1 MLGMAHVAADET
13 LGTDIVDAWG
23 GVRRRLRR
31 GAARV
36 VGGDLLTPA
45 EVEVLRLVADQP
57 GLTVRETADALHLA
71 ANTVSTLVGGLA
83 ERGLLD
89 RRRDERD
96 RRAVRLTVTAAAR
109 RRMRAWHDERN
120 RLLTLALAD
129 LSEDDRAALETSL
142 EPMRRLAI
150 ALEELT

>member
-1 MLGMAHVAADET
+1 MPIATTDET
-13 LGTDIVDAWG
+13 LGTDLVDAWS

-36 VGGDLLTPA
+36 VAGDLLTPA
-45 EVEVLRLVADQP
+45 EVEVLRLVAGRP

-71 ANTVSTLVGGLA
+71 GNTVSTLVGGLA
-83 ERGLLD
+83 ERGLLA

-96 RRAVRLTVTAAAR
+96 RRAVRLTATPAAR

-120 RLLTLALAD
+120 RLLTLALAE
-129 LSEDDRAALETSL
+129 LSADDRAALEASL
-142 EPMRRLAI
+142 EPMRQLAI
-150 ALEELT
+150 ALEGLT

>member
-1 MLGMAHVAADET
+1 MSQAAADEA
-13 LGTDIVDAWG
+13 LGADLVDAWG

-36 VGGDLLTPA
+36 VPGDLLTPA
-45 EVEVLRLVADQP
+45 EVELLRLVAARP
-57 GLTVRETADALHLA
+57 ELTVREAADALHLA

-83 ERGLLD
+83 DRGLLS

-109 RRMRAWHDERN
+109 RRMRAWQDERN

-129 LSEDDRAALETSL
+129 LSDEDRAALEASF
-142 EPMRRLAI
+142 
-150 ALEELT
+150 

>member
-1 MLGMAHVAADET
+1 MSHVAAQET
-13 LGTDIVDAWG
+13 LGADLVDAWG

-36 VGGDLLTPA
+36 VAGDLLTPA
-45 EVEVLRLVADQP
+45 EVELLRLVAGRP
-57 GLTVRETADALHLA
+57 ELTVREAADALHLA
-71 ANTVSTLVGGLA
+71 GNTVSTLVGGLA

-96 RRAVRLTVTAAAR
+96 RRAVRLSVTAAALQ
-109 RRMRAWHDERN
+109 RMRAWHDERN

-129 LSEDDRAALETSL
+129 LSDEDRAALEASL

-150 ALEELT
+150 ALEGLT

>member
-1 MLGMAHVAADET
+1 MMSMSQLAADEA
-13 LGTDIVDAWG
+13 LGADLVDAWG

-36 VGGDLLTPA
+36 VAGDLLTPA
-45 EVEVLRLVADQP
+45 EVELLRLVAGRPD
-57 GLTVRETADALHLA
+57 LTVREAADALHLA
-71 ANTVSTLVGGLA
+71 GNTVSTLVGDLA

-120 RLLTLALAD
+120 RLLGVALAD
-129 LSEDDRAALETSL
+129 LSEDDRAALEASL

-150 ALEELT
+150 ALEGLT